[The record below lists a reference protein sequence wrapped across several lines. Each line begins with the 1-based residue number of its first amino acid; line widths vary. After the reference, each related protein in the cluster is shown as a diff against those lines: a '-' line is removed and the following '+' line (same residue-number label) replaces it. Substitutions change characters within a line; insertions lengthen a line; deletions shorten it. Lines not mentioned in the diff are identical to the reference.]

1 MEEQTLFTIGEVASV
16 VGVSPHTIRAW
27 ERRHGLLTPRRTAS
41 RQRRYTPRDVEV
53 LLQVQKGVSAQGLPL
68 KVAVQEALGTLTRP
82 ADLGSAA
89 WQAVLDVLPY
99 LIAVLGQDGS
109 ILDANQG
116 AARAL
121 GRSRD
126 MLLGRSLLDFLD
138 PEDRGPG
145 AAAWLPP
152 FTKSL
157 NRRIRLRTAQGPELY
172 TFDCWPLAQ
181 DGGQRLA
188 VIGRE
193 IGFEPL

>member
-1 MEEQTLFTIGEVASV
+1 MEEQAVFTIGEVASV

-27 ERRHGLLTPRRTAS
+27 ERRHGLLTPQRTAS
-41 RQRRYTPRDVEV
+41 RQRRYSPRDVEL

-68 KVAVQEALGTLTRP
+68 KVAVQEALGMLARP
-82 ADLGSAA
+82 ADLGPAA
-89 WQAVLDVLPY
+89 WQTVVDVLPY
-99 LIAVLGQDGS
+99 LIVILGQDGS

-116 AARAL
+116 AARTL

-126 MLLGRSLLDFLD
+126 MLPGRSLLDFLD

-145 AAAWLPP
+145 AAVWLPP
-152 FTKSL
+152 FSKRL
-157 NRRIRLRTAQGPELY
+157 DCRIRLRTAAGPELY

-193 IGFEPL
+193 LGFQPL